1 MKDSLPLLRF
11 IEDLLIEE
19 DGQSLSDI
27 QRHIIEE
34 LLNGKTYKEI
44 ADSYGY
50 DEKHIGDVSRNK
62 IFKVLSK
69 QLGLEE
75 KELNKSNFRWT
86 IEKAVNSQLFF
97 TLHKNINYCVKS
109 PQPDTTKPIENKE
122 KSPSETSYHDLSL
135 APKINRNFCDR
146 ISELEILT
154 QRILIEKRP
163 LISVSGL
170 SGIGKTT
177 LVRHFVELNLEKFEV
192 IIWQNLKIFNCL
204 DTIITDIFTKI
215 NTDFILNDH
224 DKLTLFLKL
233 LQRKKCLIIFDNVQE
248 LFSEGELAGQYQ
260 TKHKKY
266 QEFFS
271 IITNEIEHQSSLILI
286 SQERCSEM
294 YYSDEK
300 LDLLELQ
307 GLNNRAILNNL
318 GSEDE
323 ESWLKV
329 VQLYERN
336 LFYLKDI
343 AVLIQDVYHGC
354 VGEFLQEENIVITAK
369 IKESLTTIIKRLSP
383 IEKQIIQSL
392 INLKKDC
399 SRNELKLSL
408 DLSADDL
415 IKGLQSLQKRYLLT
429 KIEESEIL
437 FNLSPVFKK
446 YIKDTGI

>member
-1 MKDSLPLLRF
+1 
-11 IEDLLIEE
+11 
-19 DGQSLSDI
+19 
-27 QRHIIEE
+27 
-34 LLNGKTYKEI
+34 
-44 ADSYGY
+44 
-50 DEKHIGDVSRNK
+50 
-62 IFKVLSK
+62 
-69 QLGLEE
+69 
-75 KELNKSNFRWT
+75 
-86 IEKAVNSQLFF
+86 
-97 TLHKNINYCVKS
+97 
-109 PQPDTTKPIENKE
+109 
-122 KSPSETSYHDLSL
+122 
-135 APKINRNFCDR
+135 
-146 ISELEILT
+146 
-154 QRILIEKRP
+154 
-163 LISVSGL
+163 
-170 SGIGKTT
+170 
-177 LVRHFVELNLEKFEV
+177 
-192 IIWQNLKIFNCL
+192 
-204 DTIITDIFTKI
+204 
-215 NTDFILNDH
+215 
-224 DKLTLFLKL
+224 
-233 LQRKKCLIIFDNVQE
+233 
-248 LFSEGELAGQYQ
+248 
-260 TKHKKY
+260 
-266 QEFFS
+266 
-271 IITNEIEHQSSLILI
+271 
-286 SQERCSEM
+286 M